1 MEISIMSRLKI
12 HHFAEVGVSQA
23 KIARQIGCCERS
35 VRKVLSD
42 PPPTPAEIA
51 AGKLDR
57 RGPGAP
63 SRTAPYAERVTAL
76 LTDQPRL
83 PTMEVLRRARGE
95 WGYRGGDTAFFD
107 LVKRLRPA
115 ATPVEPMVRFD
126 GLPGEFAQFDFGEV
140 EVTCADGAVEK
151 FHFFA
156 GCLKFSRMKH
166 VVITPDQKA
175 ERLVRATVDCLNAFG
190 GAPKQWVYDNPK
202 TVWVAKPG
210 GGHELHSYL
219 RQLVAD
225 LHVLVEPCTPRMA
238 WQKGAVENL
247 VGFVKKN
254 FFLAYPFANRADVIA
269 QLPQW
274 LHRIN
279 HERPSDATG
288 EIPAKRL
295 EQELPRLNARP
306 IPWTAA
312 DLPLR
317 ESATV
322 SPTGAV
328 RFRNTGYSV
337 DPRYLGAPATLLV
350 LERRIIIEV
359 GKSRCEH
366 VREDDTGEIRR
377 LPEHSLA
384 MAAII
389 TAERK
394 QTYFK
399 RQCLLDMGPQAQQFL
414 DRLIM
419 RAFGNTWYA
428 DIHRLF
434 DLYQRHGQDSLLAA
448 MTEANSA
455 HTHTYAAVLK
465 RLKGVG

>member
-1 MEISIMSRLKI
+1 MSRLKI
-12 HHFAEVGVSQA
+12 HHLAEAGLAQVE
-23 KIARQIGCCERS
+23 IARQIGCCERS

-42 PPPTPAEIA
+42 PLPTAAEVA
-51 AGKLDR
+51 AGTLAR
-57 RGPGAP
+57 RGRGAP
-63 SRTAPYAERVTAL
+63 SRTLPYAERVTAL
-76 LTDQPRL
+76 LSDQPRL
-83 PTMEVLRRARGE
+83 PTMEVLRRARAE
-95 WGYRGGDTAFFD
+95 WGYQGGDTAFFD

-115 ATPVEPMVRFD
+115 AAPVEPLVRFD

-140 EVTCADGAVEK
+140 VITYVDGAVEK
-151 FHFFA
+151 LHFFA
-156 GCLKFSRMKH
+156 GCLKFSRLKH

-202 TVWVAKPG
+202 TVWSERPAGRPPV
-210 GGHELHSYL
+210 LHSYL

-225 LHVLVEPCTPRMA
+225 LNVLVEPCTPRMG

-254 FFLAYPFANRADVIA
+254 FFLAYPFSDRADVLA

-274 LHRIN
+274 LRRIN

-288 EIPAKRL
+288 EIPAVRL

-306 IPWTAA
+306 VPWTGAEM
-312 DLPLR
+312 PLR

-322 SPTGAV
+322 SPTGTV
-328 RFRNTGYSV
+328 RFHGTGYSV
-337 DPRYLGAPATLLV
+337 DPRYLGAPATLTV
-350 LERRIIIEV
+350 LADRIRIEV

-366 VREDDTGEIRR
+366 VREDDPDEILR
-377 LPEHSLA
+377 LPEYSLA
-384 MAAII
+384 MATVI

-399 RQCLLDMGPQAQQFL
+399 RQCLLELGPQAQQFL

-419 RAFGNTWYA
+419 RAPGNSWYA
-428 DIHRLF
+428 DIHKLF
-434 DLYQRHGQDSLLAA
+434 DLYQRHGHGDLLESMA
-448 MTEANSA
+448 SA
-455 HTHTYAAVLK
+455 VRQNTCTYAAVA
-465 RLKGVG
+465 RLVKGAV

>member
-1 MEISIMSRLKI
+1 MLPVMSRLKI
-12 HHFAEVGVSQA
+12 HHHAEAGLPQGE
-23 KIARQIGCCERS
+23 IARLAGCCERT
-35 VRKVLSD
+35 VRNVLSE
-42 PPPTPAEIA
+42 PPPGPSEVA
-51 AGKLDR
+51 ADR
-57 RGPGAP
+57 RTGRGPGAP
-63 SRTAPYAERVTAL
+63 SKTAPFAERAATL
-76 LTDQPRL
+76 LKERPTL
-83 PTMEVLRRARGE
+83 PTAEVLRQARS
-95 WGYRGGDTAFFD
+95 WGYQGGDSAFFT

-126 GLPGEFAQFDFGEV
+126 GLPGEFTQFDFGEV
-140 EVTCADGAVEK
+140 TVTCGDGAEVK

-156 GCLKFSRMKH
+156 GCLKFSRLKH
-166 VVITPDQKA
+166 VVITPDQTA
-175 ERLVRATVDCLNAFG
+175 ERLVRATVDCLQAFG

-202 TVWVAKPG
+202 TVWVDKSG
-210 GGHELHSYL
+210 GRQELHPYL

-225 LHVLVEPCTPRMA
+225 LNVLVEPCTPRMA
-238 WQKGAVENL
+238 WQKGSVENL

-254 FFLAYPFANRADVIA
+254 FFLGYSFANRADVIA

-274 LHRIN
+274 LHRVN

-288 EIPAKRL
+288 EIPATLL
-295 EQELPRLNARP
+295 EQELPRLHARP

-322 SPTGAV
+322 SPTGSV
-328 RFRNTGYSV
+328 NFRNTGYSV

-350 LERRIIIEV
+350 LERRLIIEV

-366 VREDDTGEIRR
+366 VREDGTGEIRR
-377 LPEHSLA
+377 LSEHSLE
-384 MAAII
+384 MATQI

-394 QTYFK
+394 NTYFK
-399 RQCLLDMGPQAQQFL
+399 RQCLLELGPQAQVFL

-419 RAFGNTWYA
+419 RAPGNTWYK

-434 DLYQRHGQDSLLAA
+434 DLYQRHGDDSLLSAMAA
-448 MTEANSA
+448 ATSA
-455 HTHTYAAVLK
+455 RTCTYAAVVAL
-465 RLKGVG
+465 LKGVG